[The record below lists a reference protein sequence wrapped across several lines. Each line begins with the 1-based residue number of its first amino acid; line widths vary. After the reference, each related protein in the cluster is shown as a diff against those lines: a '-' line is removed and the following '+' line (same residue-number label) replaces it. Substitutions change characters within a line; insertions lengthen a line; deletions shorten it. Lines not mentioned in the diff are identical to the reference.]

1 MGNRS
6 RFKIIKKLI
15 MSLMFLG
22 ILLWTLV
29 SCGTLMLP
37 PLEVT
42 SCEVGTATIVVEF
55 TLPPDLSSL
64 EEGLSVTEDGAKIE
78 GKITIS
84 GKKAEFTPLYG
95 IKDNYDYV
103 VRIEAGTE
111 DVQGH
116 SLMDT
121 FVYEYSTRTDK
132 VPFTVNFLV
141 PESLQQKTFSENSL
155 ETASHGNIIG
165 GEIHL
170 LNEVTSI
177 QLEFSAPVDKK
188 SLETGLTITPSF
200 EYFLE
205 YEKNDCL
212 VKIIPKKQLDIH
224 QRYVVQLKNSVMD
237 TKRNFLKKDMGWSF
251 FYKLDEIP
259 PEITFKHGVSSEN
272 ALFEENAS
280 TEITGNRLEL
290 GLEDWIILDFSEK
303 LDLDA
308 AASLIS
314 LESLD
319 MGVISPSMEIIKDY
333 KNGNRLVLRPQWN
346 GNSGDFFGSDWQ
358 LVVKAGLED
367 EAGNK
372 TEGEKVLFL
381 SYTLESQRLLEFLGA
396 LLVDTET
403 QSGLKVCFSPQHP
416 FLTME
421 LDPQFYPNRAEELPS
436 KMELHLFFSLS
447 EKADVLN
454 DFSLMEN
461 LSLSASNDCC
471 ELTVKKLLGQD
482 SSQECNNQFQEF
494 MAELEGFGEEIS
506 SERADS
512 TFLVMVSFQVELLN
526 RDSRGL
532 VTLEL
537 EEAVADSLGNKLG
550 KMIVC
555 QVNKL

>member
-1 MGNRS
+1 MCNFSG
-6 RFKIIKKLI
+6 FKIIKKLT
-15 MSLMFLG
+15 SLMLFG
-22 ILLWTLV
+22 ALLWALV
-29 SCGTLMLP
+29 SCGTIMLP

-42 SCEVGTATIVVEF
+42 SCKVGTATIVVEF

-64 EEGLSVTEDGAKIE
+64 EDGLSVTEDGIKIE

-111 DVQGH
+111 DWQGH

-121 FVYEYSTRTDK
+121 FVYEYSTRTEK
-132 VPFTVNFLV
+132 APFTVDFLV
-141 PESLQQKTFSENSL
+141 PESLRQEGFTENPL
-155 ETASHGNIIG
+155 ETAPGKNMIG
-165 GEIHL
+165 GEIHVL
-170 LNEVTSI
+170 DEVSTI
-177 QLEFSAPVDKK
+177 QLEFSASVEKK
-188 SLETGLTITPSF
+188 SLETGLTITPAF

-212 VKIIPKKQLDIH
+212 VRLVPKKQLEIN

-237 TKRNFLKKDMGWSF
+237 TKRNVLEKDMGWSF

-259 PEITFKHGVSSEN
+259 PEITFKHATSTEN
-272 ALFEENAS
+272 ILFEENS
-280 TEITGNRLEL
+280 ITEIVGDTLEL

-333 KNGNRLVLRPQWN
+333 KNGNRLVLRPQWS
-346 GNSGDFFGSDWQ
+346 GNSGDFCGSHWQ
-358 LVVKAGLED
+358 LVVKTGLED

-372 TEGEKVLFL
+372 TEVEKVLFL
-381 SYTLESQRLLEFLGA
+381 SYTLESQRPLEFLGA
-396 LLVDTET
+396 LLVDTEK
-403 QSGLKVCFSPQHP
+403 QSGFKACFSPQHP
-416 FLTME
+416 FLSMA
-421 LDPQFYPNRAEELPS
+421 LDPQFYPNRSEELPS
-436 KMELHLFFSLS
+436 KVELHLFFSLS

-494 MAELEGFGEEIS
+494 LAELELNGGNVS
-506 SERADS
+506 SEIAAS
-512 TFLVMVSFQVELLN
+512 TSLVMVSFQVELLN

-537 EEAVADSLGNKLG
+537 EEAIADSLGNMLG
-550 KMIVC
+550 KKILC

>member
-1 MGNRS
+1 MCNRS
-6 RFKIIKKLI
+6 RFKIIKKLT
-15 MSLMFLG
+15 SLMFLG
-22 ILLWTLV
+22 ILLWALV
-29 SCGTLMLP
+29 SCGTVMLP

-55 TLPPDLSSL
+55 TLPPDLASL
-64 EEGLSVTEDGAKIE
+64 EDGLSVTEDGAKIE

-84 GKKAEFTPLYG
+84 GNKAEFTPVYG

-111 DVQGH
+111 DGQGH

-121 FVYEYSTRTDK
+121 FVYEYSTRTEK
-132 VPFTVNFLV
+132 APFTVDFPV
-141 PESLQQKTFSENSL
+141 PEETFTENSL
-155 ETASHGNIIG
+155 ETATGEKIIG

-170 LNEVTSI
+170 LNEVSSI

-188 SLETGLTITPSF
+188 SLETGLTVTPSF

-212 VKIIPKKQLDIH
+212 VRLVPKKQLEIN

-237 TKRNFLKKDMGWSF
+237 TKRNPLEKDLGWSF

-259 PEITFKHGVSSEN
+259 PEITFKHAASTEN
-272 ALFEENAS
+272 ILFEENS
-280 TEITGNRLEL
+280 IKEIVGDTLEL

-308 AASLIS
+308 AASLIF

-319 MGVISPSMEIIKDY
+319 IGVISPSLEIIKDY
-333 KNGNRLVLRPQWN
+333 KKGNRLALRPHWS
-346 GNSGDFFGSDWQ
+346 GNSGDFWGSNWQ
-358 LVVKAGLED
+358 LVVKTGLED
-367 EAGNK
+367 GAGNK
-372 TEGEKVLFL
+372 TTEEKVLFL

-396 LLVDTET
+396 LLVDTEK
-403 QSGLKVCFSPQHP
+403 QSGFKACFSPQHP
-416 FLTME
+416 FLSMA
-421 LDPQFYPNRAEELPS
+421 LDPQFYPNRSEELPS
-436 KMELHLFFSLS
+436 KVELHLFFSLS
-447 EKADVLN
+447 EKADALN

-461 LSLSASNDCC
+461 ISLSASNDCC

-482 SSQECNNQFQEF
+482 FSQECKNQFQEF
-494 MAELEGFGEEIS
+494 LAELELNGGNVS
-506 SERADS
+506 SEIADS
-512 TFLVMVSFQVELLN
+512 TSLVMVSFQVELLN
-526 RDSRGL
+526 RDNSGL
-532 VTLEL
+532 VSLEL

-550 KMIVC
+550 KNVLC

>member
-6 RFKIIKKLI
+6 RFKIIKKLT

-55 TLPPDLSSL
+55 TLPPDLASL
-64 EEGLSVTEDGAKIE
+64 EDGLSVTEDGIKIE

-111 DVQGH
+111 DGQGH

-121 FVYEYSTRTDK
+121 FVYEYSTRTEK
-132 VPFTVNFLV
+132 APFTVDFPV
-141 PESLQQKTFSENSL
+141 PEKTFSENSL
-155 ETASHGNIIG
+155 ETASHGNVIG

-212 VKIIPKKQLDIH
+212 VKIVPKKQLNIH

-237 TKRNFLKKDMGWSF
+237 TKRNVLKKEIGWSF

-308 AASLIS
+308 AASLIF

-333 KNGNRLVLRPQWN
+333 KNGNRLVLRPLWN

-372 TEGEKVLFL
+372 TEVEKVLFL
-381 SYTLESQRLLEFLGA
+381 SYTLESQRPLEFLGA
-396 LLVDTET
+396 LLVDTEK
-403 QSGLKVCFSPQHP
+403 QSGFKACFSPQHP
-416 FLTME
+416 FLSMA
-421 LDPQFYPNRAEELPS
+421 LDPQFYPNRSEELPS
-436 KMELHLFFSLS
+436 KVELHLFFSLS

-461 LSLSASNDCC
+461 ISLSASNDCC

-482 SSQECNNQFQEF
+482 FSQGCKNQFQEF
-494 MAELEGFGEEIS
+494 MAELELNGGNVS

-512 TFLVMVSFQVELLN
+512 TSLVMVSFQVELLN

-532 VTLEL
+532 VSLEL

>member
-1 MGNRS
+1 MCNRS
-6 RFKIIKKLI
+6 RFKIIKKLT
-15 MSLMFLG
+15 SLMFLG
-22 ILLWTLV
+22 ILLWAMA

-55 TLPPDLSSL
+55 TLPPDLASL
-64 EEGLSVTEDGAKIE
+64 EDGLSVTEDGIKIE

-111 DVQGH
+111 DGQGH

-121 FVYEYSTRTDK
+121 FVYEYSTRTEK
-132 VPFTVNFLV
+132 APFTVDFPV
-141 PESLQQKTFSENSL
+141 PEKTFSENSL
-155 ETASHGNIIG
+155 ETASHGNVIG
-165 GEIHL
+165 GEIHVL
-170 LNEVTSI
+170 DEVSTI
-177 QLEFSAPVDKK
+177 QLEFSASVDKK
-188 SLETGLTITPSF
+188 SLETGLTVTPSF

-212 VKIIPKKQLDIH
+212 VRLVPKKQLEIN

-237 TKRNFLKKDMGWSF
+237 TKRNVLEKDMGWSF

-259 PEITFKHGVSSEN
+259 PEITFKHATSTEN
-272 ALFEENAS
+272 ILFEENS
-280 TEITGNRLEL
+280 ITEIVGDTLEL

-333 KNGNRLVLRPQWN
+333 KNGNRLALRPQWN
-346 GNSGDFFGSDWQ
+346 GNSRDFWGSHWQ
-358 LVVKAGLED
+358 LVVKTGLED
-367 EAGNK
+367 GAGNK
-372 TEGEKVLFL
+372 TTEEKVLFL
-381 SYTLESQRLLEFLGA
+381 SYTLESQRPLEFLGA
-396 LLVDTET
+396 LLVDTEK
-403 QSGLKVCFSPQHP
+403 QSGFKACFSPQHP
-416 FLTME
+416 FLSMA

-436 KMELHLFFSLS
+436 KVELHLFFSLS
-447 EKADVLN
+447 EKADALN

-461 LSLSASNDCC
+461 ISLSASNDCC

-482 SSQECNNQFQEF
+482 SSQECKNQFQEF
-494 MAELEGFGEEIS
+494 MVEMEGLGEEIF
-506 SERADS
+506 SEIADS
-512 TFLVMVSFQVELLN
+512 TSLVMVSFQVELLN
-526 RDSRGL
+526 RDNSGL

>member
-1 MGNRS
+1 MCNRS
-6 RFKIIKKLI
+6 RFKIIKKLT
-15 MSLMFLG
+15 SLMFLG
-22 ILLWTLV
+22 ILLWAVV
-29 SCGTLMLP
+29 SCGTVMLP

-55 TLPPDLSSL
+55 TLPPDLASL
-64 EEGLSVTEDGAKIE
+64 EDGLSVTEDGIKIE

-84 GKKAEFTPLYG
+84 GKKAEFTPVYG

-111 DVQGH
+111 DGQGH

-121 FVYEYSTRTDK
+121 FVYEYSTRTEK
-132 VPFTVNFLV
+132 APFTVDFPV
-141 PESLQQKTFSENSL
+141 PEKTFTENSL
-155 ETASHGNIIG
+155 ETATGEKIIG

-170 LNEVTSI
+170 LNEVSSI

-188 SLETGLTITPSF
+188 SLETGLTVTPSF

-212 VKIIPKKQLDIH
+212 VRLVPKKQLEIN

-237 TKRNFLKKDMGWSF
+237 TKRNVLEKDMGWSF

-259 PEITFKHGVSSEN
+259 PEITFKHAATTEN
-272 ALFEENAS
+272 ILFEENS
-280 TEITGNRLEL
+280 ITEIVGDTLEL

-308 AASLIS
+308 ADSLIF

-319 MGVISPSMEIIKDY
+319 IGVISPSLEIIKDY
-333 KNGNRLVLRPQWN
+333 KNGNRLALRPHWS
-346 GNSGDFFGSDWQ
+346 GNSGDFWGSNWQ

-372 TEGEKVLFL
+372 TTEEKVLFL
-381 SYTLESQRLLEFLGA
+381 SHNLEFQRPLEFLGA
-396 LLVDTET
+396 LLVDTEK
-403 QSGLKVCFSPQHP
+403 QSGFKACFSPQHP
-416 FLTME
+416 FLSMA
-421 LDPQFYPNRAEELPS
+421 LDPQFYPNRSEELPS
-436 KMELHLFFSLS
+436 KVELHLFFSLS
-447 EKADVLN
+447 EKAGALN

-461 LSLSASNDCC
+461 ISLSASNDCC

-482 SSQECNNQFQEF
+482 FSQGCKNQFQEF
-494 MAELEGFGEEIS
+494 LAELELNGGNVS
-506 SERADS
+506 SEIAAS
-512 TFLVMVSFQVELLN
+512 TSLVMVSFQVELLN
-526 RDSRGL
+526 RDNRGL

-537 EEAVADSLGNKLG
+537 EEAIADSLGNKLG
-550 KMIVC
+550 KNVLC